1 MGEVIS
7 KNKYLDFNGLEKY
20 DKLIKS
26 YIALANKSLANASD
40 VSALQIDV
48 AALKAIDHNAYIS
61 ADKELET
68 SIKEYING
76 EMNLKQDVIEDL
88 DAIRS
93 GAAKG
98 ATALQDVPDEY
109 ITEGEL
115 ADKEYTTTTQVE
127 NLITKKVCVK
137 EGLIKAIESKKDLIS
152 NDIETLTPLYVRK
165 SQAEEGR

>member
-68 SIKEYING
+68 SING
-76 EMNLKQDVIEDL
+76 KVDLKQDIIEDL
-88 DAIRS
+88 DVIRS

-109 ITEGEL
+109 ITEEEL
-115 ADKEYTTTTQVE
+115 ADKEYTTTSQVE
-127 NLITKKVCVK
+127 NLIDNAVAT
-137 EGLIKAIESKKDLIS
+137 ATASD
-152 NDIETLTPLYVRK
+152 NDIDEIFK
-165 SQAEEGR
+165 

>member
-1 MGEVIS
+1 M
-7 KNKYLDFNGLEKY
+7 NKKQYLSFEGLDKY

-48 AALKAIDHNAYIS
+48 AALKEIDHNAYIS

-68 SIKEYING
+68 SIKEYVDG
-76 EMNLKQDVIEDL
+76 KVDLKQDVIEDL
-88 DAIRS
+88 EVIRS

-109 ITEGEL
+109 ITEDEL
-115 ADKEYTTTTQVE
+115 ADKEYTTTSQVE
-127 NLITKKVCVK
+127 NLIDNVVAT
-137 EGLIKAIESKKDLIS
+137 ATASD
-152 NDIETLTPLYVRK
+152 NDIDEIFK
-165 SQAEEGR
+165 

>member
-48 AALKAIDHNAYIS
+48 DALKAIDHNAYIS

-76 EMNLKQDVIEDL
+76 EVDLKQDIIEDL
-88 DAIRS
+88 DVIRS

-98 ATALQDVPDEY
+98 ATALQDVPAEY
-109 ITEGEL
+109 ITEEEL
-115 ADKEYTTTTQVE
+115 ADKEYTTTSQVE
-127 NLITKKVCVK
+127 NLIDDVVAT
-137 EGLIKAIESKKDLIS
+137 ATASD
-152 NDIETLTPLYVRK
+152 NDIDEIFK
-165 SQAEEGR
+165 

>member
-48 AALKAIDHNAYIS
+48 AALKEIDHDAYIS

-88 DAIRS
+88 DVIRS

-98 ATALQDVPDEY
+98 ATALQDVPDKY
-109 ITEGEL
+109 ITEEEL
-115 ADKEYTTTTQVE
+115 ADKEYTTTSQVE
-127 NLITKKVCVK
+127 NLIDNVVAT
-137 EGLIKAIESKKDLIS
+137 AIASD
-152 NDIETLTPLYVRK
+152 NDIDEIFK
-165 SQAEEGR
+165 

>member
-76 EMNLKQDVIEDL
+76 KVDLKQDVIEDL
-88 DAIRS
+88 DVIRS

-109 ITEGEL
+109 ITEDEL

-127 NLITKKVCVK
+127 NLIGNVVVT
-137 EGLIKAIESKKDLIS
+137 ASD
-152 NDIETLTPLYVRK
+152 NDIDEIFK
-165 SQAEEGR
+165 

>member
-1 MGEVIS
+1 MGEVIN

-48 AALKAIDHNAYIS
+48 VALKTIDHNAYIS

-76 EMNLKQDVIEDL
+76 KVDLKQDVIEDL
-88 DAIRS
+88 DIIRS

-98 ATALQDVPDEY
+98 ATALQGVPAEY
-109 ITEGEL
+109 ITEEEL
-115 ADKEYTTTTQVE
+115 ADKEYTTTSQVE
-127 NLITKKVCVK
+127 NLIDNVVANAT
-137 EGLIKAIESKKDLIS
+137 ASD
-152 NDIETLTPLYVRK
+152 NDIDEIFK
-165 SQAEEGR
+165 

>member
-88 DAIRS
+88 DVIRS

-98 ATALQDVPDEY
+98 ATALQDVPDKY
-109 ITEGEL
+109 ITEEEL
-115 ADKEYTTTTQVE
+115 SDKEYTTTSQVE
-127 NLITKKVCVK
+127 NLIDNVVAT
-137 EGLIKAIESKKDLIS
+137 AIASD
-152 NDIETLTPLYVRK
+152 NDIDEIFK
-165 SQAEEGR
+165 

>member
-68 SIKEYING
+68 SING
-76 EMNLKQDVIEDL
+76 KVDLKQDIIEDL
-88 DAIRS
+88 DVIRS

-98 ATALQDVPDEY
+98 ATALQDVPAEY
-109 ITEGEL
+109 ITEEEL
-115 ADKEYTTTTQVE
+115 ADKEYTTTSQVE
-127 NLITKKVCVK
+127 NLIDNAVAT
-137 EGLIKAIESKKDLIS
+137 ASASD
-152 NDIETLTPLYVRK
+152 NDIDEIFK
-165 SQAEEGR
+165 